1 MESVYGRRSGGC
13 LDSGVMPGVLHLRGV
28 VEDGREPERF
38 TIPEEGCRRRPRRR
52 RRPAP
57 HSPLPPR
64 AHSRCRSRSPR
75 SRRGGSITDRGT
87 EGIAA
92 WWKIPSAPGKVSI
105 KRSRS
110 VTLPSTKVTRGW
122 SRRCSTFSR
131 RPVARLSMM
140 TTSWFCAKVSAR
152 LEPSRP
158 RRWRCSA

>member
-1 MESVYGRRSGGC
+1 MPWVRTLQEITVLRTQNRHYAICVEWGRPSPRNRGYRRRSG
-13 LDSGVMPGVLHLRGV
+13 
-28 VEDGREPERF
+28 
-38 TIPEEGCRRRPRRR
+38 RRTPRRR
-52 RRPAP
+52 QALCSPSPRRAR
-57 HSPLPPR
+57 R
-64 AHSRCRSRSPR
+64 ASRSRSPR